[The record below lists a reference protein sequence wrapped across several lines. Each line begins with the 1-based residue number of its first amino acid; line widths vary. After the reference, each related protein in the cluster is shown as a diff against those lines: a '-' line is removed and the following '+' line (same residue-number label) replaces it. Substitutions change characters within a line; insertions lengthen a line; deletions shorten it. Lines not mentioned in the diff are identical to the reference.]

1 MVTNLKMN
9 RIDPKEAPEG
19 YVARKPREIYKISN
33 KGLCTGCDFMLGHTC
48 LNTNPKEPFCIS
60 RERKDNRD
68 VIFVK
73 KKT

>member
-1 MVTNLKMN
+1 MTN
-9 RIDPKEAPEG
+9 RINPKEAPKG
-19 YVARKPREIYKISN
+19 YVARKPREI
-33 KGLCTGCDFMLGHTC
+33 GLCTGCDFMLGHTC
-48 LNTNPKEPFCIS
+48 LNTNPEEPFCMS